1 MTKTKESAA
10 RTDMARVRA
19 LAQLE
24 TYSAEN
30 KQEIDELCAKYGV
43 RVRKATCTS
52 CYFDAVAELYA
63 RLQNEVAADENT
75 DCVCRFKNKQP
86 FTIMYNRCAY
96 RFSQATI
103 TDDKAR
109 KYLAAGILREDMFDV
124 LPPAESAEAATVAD
138 SEKAAE

>member
-1 MTKTKESAA
+1 MTKQKESAA

-19 LAQLE
+19 LADVR
-24 TYSAEN
+24 TYSAEE
-30 KQEIDELCAKYGV
+30 KAEIVELGAKYGV
-43 RVRKATCTS
+43 TVRKATCTS

-63 RLQNEVAADENT
+63 RLQNEVAAEENT
-75 DCVCRFKNKQP
+75 DCVCRLKNKQP

-109 KYLAAGILREDMFDV
+109 KFLAAGVLREEHFEV
-124 LPPAESAEAATVAD
+124 LPPAVDAMEETGG
-138 SEKAAE
+138 EKAAE